1 MNTNLSDV
9 GLMLDFAA
17 GLLFNAVLP
26 IVAWV
31 VSVKLKKHSP
41 QLVSGFVRVV
51 AGGRSSSV
59 AQEFMLWILPFLLV
73 FVCVLAGLSMREAG
87 QALLATLDSTMLGW
101 PSVTLEVAPVS
112 FKVAAAEAYIGTRL
126 GTIYIMFSAVLAI
139 WLLVTRCAPRVLHL
153 RAKRGRN
160 ADAQSAPAA

>member
-41 QLVSGFVRVV
+41 QLVSG
-51 AGGRSSSV
+51 
-59 AQEFMLWILPFLLV
+59 
-73 FVCVLAGLSMREAG
+73 VCCKIR
-87 QALLATLDSTMLGW
+87 
-101 PSVTLEVAPVS
+101 
-112 FKVAAAEAYIGTRL
+112 
-126 GTIYIMFSAVLAI
+126 
-139 WLLVTRCAPRVLHL
+139 
-153 RAKRGRN
+153 
-160 ADAQSAPAA
+160 